1 MIGQGRLMSRAIVVV
16 PCYNEASRLDAVRF
30 QEFAASH
37 GGIEFLFLN
46 DGSTDGTLGVLER
59 LHAVDPTRFR
69 FVHLSRNSGKAEAV
83 RRGVLAALEES
94 PDYVGFW
101 DADLATPLDEIPH
114 FCRVLDEH
122 PDLGIVIGSRLRLL
136 GHRIERRPL
145 RHWLGRLFAN
155 LAGIALGV
163 GIYDTQC
170 GAKLF
175 RADATC
181 AALFAEPFRATWI
194 FDVEL
199 FARQIAASR
208 QFGGQGLEHLVYEY
222 PLDCWRDV
230 AGSKL
235 HPFDFFRSFADLA
248 RIYWSYLRPGFAS
261 PAVTARLAGAGH
273 LPEATVRGPV
283 ILPAKRASQPT
294 APPSRRRAA

>member
-1 MIGQGRLMSRAIVVV
+1 MSRAIVVV
-16 PCYNEASRLDAVRF
+16 PCYNEANRLDAVRF
-30 QEFAASH
+30 QEFSASH
-37 GGIEFLFLN
+37 PAIDFLFLN

-59 LHAVDPTRFR
+59 LHAVDPARFR

-83 RRGVLAALEES
+83 RRGMLAALEEA
-94 PDYVGFW
+94 PEYVGFW

-122 PDLGIVIGSRLRLL
+122 PTLGMVIGSRLRLL
-136 GHRIERRPL
+136 GHRIDRRPL

-155 LAGIALGV
+155 MAGILLGV

-175 RADATC
+175 RANRTC
-181 AALFAEPFRATWI
+181 AALFAEPFRARWI
-194 FDVEL
+194 FDVEM
-199 FARQIAASR
+199 FARLVAASR
-208 QFGGQGLEHLVYEY
+208 RFGGPGLEHLVYEY

-235 HPFDFFRSFADLA
+235 RPHDFVWSLA
-248 RIYWSYLRPGFAS
+248 ELVRIYWTYLRPGFAS

-273 LPEATVRGPV
+273 LPEATVPGPQV
-283 ILPAKRASQPT
+283 ASPAKSGAPVPAPT
-294 APPSRRRAA
+294 QRRAA

>member
-1 MIGQGRLMSRAIVVV
+1 MSRAIVVV
-16 PCYNEASRLDAVRF
+16 PCYNEANRLDAVRF
-30 QEFAASH
+30 QEFSASH
-37 GGIEFLFLN
+37 AAIEFLFLN

-59 LHAVDPTRFR
+59 LHAVDSTRFR

-83 RRGVLAALEES
+83 RRGILVALDES

-122 PDLGIVIGSRLRLL
+122 PMLGMVIGSRLRLL
-136 GHRIERRPL
+136 GHQIDRRPL
-145 RHWLGRLFAN
+145 RQALGRLFAN
-155 LAGIALGV
+155 MAGILLGV

-175 RADATC
+175 RANQTC
-181 AALFAEPFRATWI
+181 AALFAEPFRARWI
-194 FDVEL
+194 FDVEM
-199 FARQIAASR
+199 FARLVAASR
-208 QFGGQGLEHLVYEY
+208 QFGGPGLEHLVYEY
-222 PLDCWRDV
+222 PLDRWRDV

-235 HPFDFFRSFADLA
+235 RPHDFVWSLA
-248 RIYWSYLRPGFAS
+248 ELVRIYWTYLRPGFAS

-273 LPEATVRGPV
+273 LPSATIRGPKAPPPGKAGPPA
-283 ILPAKRASQPT
+283 PAKR
-294 APPSRRRAA
+294 RAA